1 MPEIVERAYP
11 EADFAALLQA
21 GLDPVLA
28 RVFAAR
34 GVCAPEQLDMG
45 LARLLPP
52 ASMYN
57 LPALAAILADAI
69 EQSQRLLIVGDYDCD
84 GATACAAG
92 MLALRAFGADVDYLV
107 PNRFEFGYGLTPEI
121 VRVAATRAPGYL
133 ITVDNGIASVEGVA
147 EAGRL
152 GMQVLVTDHHLPG
165 ERLPAAACIV
175 NPNQPG
181 CGFPSKH
188 LAGVG
193 VMFYAMLEL
202 RSELRRRGRL
212 GAGEG
217 PNLAALLDL
226 VALGTVAD
234 VVRLDHNNRVLVE
247 QGLRRIRA
255 GRCRPGLKALLQ
267 SAGRSLERASAY
279 DLGFVAGPR
288 INAAGRL
295 TDMSLGIECL
305 LSEDPAQAAA
315 LARRLDELNRERRGI
330 ESDMQDAA
338 LAHLERIDPG
348 EACGLALYEADW
360 HQGVVGILAAR
371 IRERFHR
378 PVIAFAAGQDG
389 ELRGS
394 GRSIPGLHLR
404 DALDLLDKRH
414 PGLLLR
420 FGGHAAAAGLSIR
433 QADFPD
439 FRSAFDRT
447 LRELLTAE
455 QLQQHVDTDGT
466 LAAGEMTLELAEAIG
481 DIAWGQGF
489 PAPRFHGV
497 FRVADQ
503 RVVGGGHLKLL
514 LGQPGGART
523 AAFDAMLFRHTDLL
537 PEHIRAV
544 YRLDVNEWNG
554 LRSLQLVLDYW
565 QPASPMEAPLAVRH
579 ATLPRAALG

>member
-1 MPEIVERAYP
+1 MPEIVERPYP
-11 EADFAALLQA
+11 DAAFAALLQT
-21 GLDPVLA
+21 GIDPVLA

-34 GVCAPEQLDMG
+34 GVHAPEQLDIG

-52 ASMYN
+52 ASMRN

-69 EQSQRLLIVGDYDCD
+69 ERSRRLLIVGDYDCD
-84 GATACAAG
+84 GATACVVG
-92 MLALRAFGADVDYLV
+92 VLALRAFGADVDYLV

-121 VRVAATRAPGYL
+121 VRIAATRTPHTL

-147 EAGRL
+147 EAARL

-165 ERLPAAACIV
+165 ERLPEAACIV

-193 VMFYAMLEL
+193 VMFYAMLAL
-202 RSELRRRGRL
+202 RSELRRRGRVTD
-212 GAGEG
+212 G

-234 VVRLDHNNRVLVE
+234 VVHLDHNNRVLVE

-255 GRCRPGLKALLQ
+255 GRCRPGLAALLR

-305 LSEDPAQAAA
+305 LTEDPVQAAE
-315 LARRLDELNRERRGI
+315 LAGRLDALNRERRGI

-348 EACGLALYEADW
+348 AACGLALYQAGW

-371 IRERFHR
+371 LRERFHR

-394 GRSIPGLHLR
+394 GRSIPGLNLR
-404 DALDLLDKRH
+404 DALDLIDKRH

-420 FGGHAAAAGLSIR
+420 FGGHAAAAGVSVR
-433 QADFPD
+433 PADFPR
-439 FRSAFDRT
+439 FQSAFDLT

-455 QLQQHVDTDGT
+455 QLEQRVATDGT
-466 LAAGEMTLELAEAIG
+466 LGAAETTLQLAQALA

-497 FRVADQ
+497 FRVRDQ
-503 RVVGGGHLKLL
+503 RVVGGGHLKLI
-514 LGQPGGART
+514 LGQDGARRDT
-523 AAFDAMLFRHTDLL
+523 LFDAMLFRHSDLL
-537 PEHIRAV
+537 TEQIRAV

-554 LRSLQLVLDYW
+554 LRSLQLLLDHW
-565 QPASPMEAPLAVRH
+565 EPAPPPEMPLAAQRG
-579 ATLPRAALG
+579 APPRAALG

>member
-1 MPEIVERAYP
+1 
-11 EADFAALLQA
+11 
-21 GLDPVLA
+21 
-28 RVFAAR
+28 
-34 GVCAPEQLDMG
+34 
-45 LARLLPP
+45 
-52 ASMYN
+52 
-57 LPALAAILADAI
+57 
-69 EQSQRLLIVGDYDCD
+69 
-84 GATACAAG
+84 
-92 MLALRAFGADVDYLV
+92 
-107 PNRFEFGYGLTPEI
+107 
-121 VRVAATRAPGYL
+121 
-133 ITVDNGIASVEGVA
+133 
-147 EAGRL
+147 
-152 GMQVLVTDHHLPG
+152 
-165 ERLPAAACIV
+165 
-175 NPNQPG
+175 
-181 CGFPSKH
+181 
-188 LAGVG
+188 
-193 VMFYAMLEL
+193 MLEL
-202 RSELRRRGRL
+202 RGELRRRGRF
-212 GAGEG
+212 GATDG

-234 VVRLDHNNRVLVE
+234 VVHLDHNNRVLVE
-247 QGLRRIRA
+247 QGLRRIRS

-267 SAGRSLERASAY
+267 SAGRGLERAGAY

-305 LSEDPAQAAA
+305 LTEDPAQAAE
-315 LARRLDELNRERRGI
+315 LARRLDELNRERRSI

-348 EACGLALYEADW
+348 EAYGLALYEADW

-433 QADFPD
+433 QGDFLR
-439 FRSAFDRT
+439 FQSAFDRT
-447 LRELLTAE
+447 LRDLLTVE
-455 QLQQHVDTDGT
+455 QLEQRLDTDGT
-466 LAAGEMTLELAEAIG
+466 LGAREMTLQLAQAIA

-514 LGQPGGART
+514 LGQLAGPR
-523 AAFDAMLFRHTDLL
+523 AAVFDAMLFRHTDLL

-554 LRSLQLVLDYW
+554 LRSLQLVLDHW
-565 QPASPMEAPLAVRH
+565 EPVSPTETPLAARR
-579 ATLPRAALG
+579 AAPSRAALS